1 MDISFENMLDREDIY
16 SARVKILELEKEN
29 LELQQQLRD
38 IKQSKE
44 LIEIV
49 MFNELITKKEP
60 RCKKHKTDN
69 EVMFLN
75 YCNQHRNNK
84 QMKKNI
90 RDKLGELGYIRNDG
104 KVPWSIIKNV
114 LENEFNKLDDE
125 EKRTYFY
132 LHTSK

>member
-1 MDISFENMLDREDIY
+1 
-16 SARVKILELEKEN
+16 
-29 LELQQQLRD
+29 
-38 IKQSKE
+38 
-44 LIEIV
+44 
-49 MFNELITKKEP
+49 
-60 RCKKHKTDN
+60 
-69 EVMFLN
+69 
-75 YCNQHRNNK
+75 
-84 QMKKNI
+84 MKKNI